1 MMDDINMDKTE
12 TKEYTIVPGGDVII
26 RLSNFDPPFAVLKP
40 GEELY
45 LPTKHKG
52 LFGKSSFGAPPSSS
66 TPLFGSPT
74 ASGSAGAF
82 GSTATSGSTS
92 AFGSTGAFG
101 SSRTFGSAGTS
112 GSTGGFGGF
121 GGFGSTGGSGSAGLF
136 GSTDRSGGGFGGFG
150 STGGS
155 GPSGL
160 FGSATAS
167 GSTGGF
173 GGFGSTG
180 GFGSA
185 GGSGS
190 TGLFG
195 SPGAAGSTGAFGS
208 TGVFGSTGY
217 GSTRAFG
224 SAGASDST
232 APSGFAA
239 AFGSSVPSGSNTV
252 PSVSTAA
259 SSSPSAV
266 GSSSTSGP
274 TPAVGSTGAGTFF
287 LDLRR
292 NQSQS
297 PSDDVEHESSS
308 AASQAPTENTVS
320 PEEEP
325 EPSIAVPEIH
335 FKVSSAH
342 LKLASRYF
350 QKAFDSNFKESQPDS
365 DGTLRIDASDWDT
378 EALLIVLRIIHGQ
391 NRQIPRQIDL
401 ELLAKIAVI
410 VDYYDCREIVDAFA
424 ELWLQR
430 LKSRFILLHKLDREL
445 VLLLLVSWVFGW
457 ANEFKLATKIVLR
470 QSKGLLR
477 TLELPIPEAIT
488 STLNTRRLES
498 LHRISFMLGSL
509 VARFQ
514 TEPPLCSFE
523 CASMNL
529 GALSRQ
535 MRNKK
540 ELYEVGN
547 MFSTLDGQNIAST
560 MEAARTI
567 RSPNWSCGR
576 KGSPCDLNPRVN
588 KEVDRLDNIE
598 GLNLE
603 DFARDS

>member
-1 MMDDINMDKTE
+1 MI
-12 TKEYTIVPGGDVII
+12 
-26 RLSNFDPPFAVLKP
+26 
-40 GEELY
+40 
-45 LPTKHKG
+45 
-52 LFGKSSFGAPPSSS
+52 
-66 TPLFGSPT
+66 
-74 ASGSAGAF
+74 
-82 GSTATSGSTS
+82 
-92 AFGSTGAFG
+92 
-101 SSRTFGSAGTS
+101 
-112 GSTGGFGGF
+112 
-121 GGFGSTGGSGSAGLF
+121 
-136 GSTDRSGGGFGGFG
+136 
-150 STGGS
+150 
-155 GPSGL
+155 
-160 FGSATAS
+160 
-167 GSTGGF
+167 
-173 GGFGSTG
+173 
-180 GFGSA
+180 
-185 GGSGS
+185 
-190 TGLFG
+190 
-195 SPGAAGSTGAFGS
+195 
-208 TGVFGSTGY
+208 
-217 GSTRAFG
+217 
-224 SAGASDST
+224 
-232 APSGFAA
+232 
-239 AFGSSVPSGSNTV
+239 
-252 PSVSTAA
+252 
-259 SSSPSAV
+259 
-266 GSSSTSGP
+266 
-274 TPAVGSTGAGTFF
+274 
-287 LDLRR
+287 
-292 NQSQS
+292 
-297 PSDDVEHESSS
+297 DVEHESSS

-488 STLNTRRLES
+488 CKFSTITITRRNPLTSEAIATLNTRRLES